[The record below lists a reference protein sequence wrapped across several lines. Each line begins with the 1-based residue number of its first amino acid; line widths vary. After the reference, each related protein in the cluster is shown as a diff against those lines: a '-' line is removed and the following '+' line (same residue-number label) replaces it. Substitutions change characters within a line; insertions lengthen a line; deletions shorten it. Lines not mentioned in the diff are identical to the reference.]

1 MGPVLAKM
9 DVPGS
14 GIDLSI
20 FDVFIV
26 DSNKFHHECLFE
38 QVGLKGEAMNLVSP
52 NGISSVEWMEGSLAA
67 QKQQPLR
74 WHKVNKNEKQKYFQ
88 HELWLLESLKL
99 FP

>member
-1 MGPVLAKM
+1 MGPFLAKV

-14 GIDLSI
+14 RIDLSI
-20 FDVFIV
+20 FDVFIP
-26 DSNKFHHECLFE
+26 NKFHHECLFE

-74 WHKVNKNEKQKYFQ
+74 WHKVNKNEKV
-88 HELWLLESLKL
+88 
-99 FP
+99 